1 MIKVESDVADLNEDS
16 PDMKTDEAYIP
27 SAFSLKN
34 VEHGV
39 SLVLNWFLCVH
50 VCIHLCACVFTVQS
64 IYDIHF
70 RICFSSFICI
80 NRIFLLVKWL

>member
-39 SLVLNWFLCVH
+39 SLVLN
-50 VCIHLCACVFTVQS
+50 
-64 IYDIHF
+64 
-70 RICFSSFICI
+70 
-80 NRIFLLVKWL
+80 